1 MRLAALSPQA
11 AQRGLACGMALADAR
26 ALVPE
31 LISLTHDPDGDALLL
46 KKMARHCIAYTPSV
60 MPCPPR
66 AILLDISGCAHLH
79 GGEQAMGQKIIADF
93 RERGHNVRLRF
104 ADTPDAARA
113 LARYGGDG
121 RGGDRRDGDNGDVR
135 ALCLDALEVG
145 AASQIALRRAGF
157 RTIGELADLPA
168 APLAARFGAHLVRR
182 INRLMGR
189 EDPHI
194 VPHMP
199 PVAIRAELRFPE
211 PIGRHDDVSDA
222 IEWLI
227 GEVAGQLA
235 QAGQGGRAFAISL
248 SRSDGH
254 VARLMVET
262 GTPTRDKALV
272 MRLVRERIDS
282 LADPLDPGF
291 GYDSISLCVTRAEGL
306 DVAQRSLAPSQQ
318 PDGDVGQLLDRLAVR
333 YGPAAIL
340 RFAAAN
346 SHIPERAAYLTQ
358 AQGGACDT
366 PWLDNEPGEPP
377 LRPLFL
383 FDPPQLIDV
392 LAAIPDGPP
401 RRFRWRSQQYI
412 VRLYE
417 GPERIAPEWWRRRDG
432 CATPGYS
439 RDYYRVEDEDGHR
452 FWLFRHGLYG
462 RETSQ
467 PRWYVHGLFA

>member
-11 AQRGLACGMALADAR
+11 AQLGLACGMALADAR
-26 ALVPE
+26 GLVPE
-31 LISLTHDPDGDALLL
+31 LISFSHDPAGDAALL
-46 KKMARHCIAYTPSV
+46 KKMARHCIVYTPSV

-79 GGEQAMGQKIIADF
+79 GGEQAMGKKIIADF

-121 RGGDRRDGDNGDVR
+121 GDVR
-135 ALCLDALEVG
+135 ALCLDALEVD
-145 AASQIALRRAGF
+145 ATCQTALRRAGF
-157 RTIGELADLPA
+157 CTIGELANLPA
-168 APLAARFGAHLVRR
+168 APLAARFGVQLVRR
-182 INRLMGR
+182 IDRLMGR
-189 EDPHI
+189 EDQHI

-199 PVAIRAELRFPE
+199 PVAIRAQLRYPE
-211 PIGRHDDVSDA
+211 PIGRHDDVLDA

-227 GEVAGQLA
+227 DEVAVQLA
-235 QAGQGGRAFAISL
+235 QVGRGGRAFAISL
-248 SRSDGH
+248 SRSDGY

-291 GYDSISLCVTRAEGL
+291 GYDSISLCVTRAETL
-306 DVAQRSLAPSQQ
+306 DVAQRSLAPTQQ
-318 PDGDVGQLLDRLAVR
+318 QAGDVGPLLDRLAVR

-340 RFAAAN
+340 RFAAGS
-346 SHIPERAAYLTQ
+346 SHIPERAGYLVQ
-358 AQGGACDT
+358 AQGKIACDM

-392 LAAIPDGPP
+392 LAAIPDAPP
-401 RRFRWRSQQYI
+401 RRFRWRSKQYI
-412 VRLYE
+412 VRFYE

-432 CATPGYS
+432 YDNPGYS
-439 RDYYRVEDEDGHR
+439 RDYYRVEDEAGRR

-462 RETSQ
+462 RETND

>member
-11 AQRGLACGMALADAR
+11 AQLGLAYGMALADAR
-26 ALVPE
+26 GLVPE
-31 LISLTHDPDGDALLL
+31 LISLTHDPDGDAALL
-46 KKMARHCIAYTPSV
+46 KKMVRHCIAYTPSV

-79 GGEQAMGQKIIADF
+79 GGEQAMGKKIIADF

-121 RGGDRRDGDNGDVR
+121 EGRNGGDVR
-135 ALCLDALEVG
+135 ALCLDALEVD
-145 AASQIALRRAGF
+145 ATCQTALRRAGF
-157 RTIGELADLPA
+157 RSIGELADLPA
-168 APLAARFGAHLVRR
+168 APLAARFGAQLVRR
-182 INRLMGR
+182 VDRLMGR

-199 PVAIRAELRFPE
+199 PVAIRAELRCPE
-211 PIGRHDDVSDA
+211 PIGRHDDVLDA

-227 GEVAGQLA
+227 GEVAAQLV
-235 QAGQGGRAFAISL
+235 QAGRGGRAFAISL
-248 SRSDGH
+248 SRSDGY

-262 GTPTRDKALV
+262 GTPTRDKSLV

-291 GYDSISLCVTRAEGL
+291 GYDSISLCVTHAETL
-306 DVAQRSLAPSQQ
+306 DIVQRSLAPTRQL
-318 PDGDVGQLLDRLAVR
+318 DGDVGPLLDRMAVR

-340 RFAAAN
+340 RFAAGN
-346 SHIPERAAYLTQ
+346 SHIPERAGYLAQ
-358 AQGGACDT
+358 AQGKACDV
-366 PWLDNEPGEPP
+366 PWLDNEAGEPP

-392 LAAIPDGPP
+392 LAAIPDAPP
-401 RRFRWRSQQYI
+401 RRFRWRSKQYI
-412 VRLYE
+412 VRFYE
-417 GPERIAPEWWRRRDG
+417 GPERIAPEWWRRCDG
-432 CATPGYS
+432 YDNPGYS
-439 RDYYRVEDEDGHR
+439 RDYYRVEDEAGRR

-462 RETSQ
+462 RETNN
-467 PRWYVHGLFA
+467 PHWYVHGLFA